1 MFSGIQQMGIG
12 VPNVR
17 EAWDW
22 YKKHFGMDVPVFE
35 EAATADLM
43 INYTGGKVQSRH
55 AILAINMQGGGGF
68 EIWQYTS
75 KTPEAPKNI
84 PMIGDLGIFACK
96 MKCADI
102 EKAFNQ
108 FDKHY
113 LLSEKI
119 EKDIHDTPYFWVKDP
134 YGNVYQIIAH
144 NEFFSKPKHTIGGVL
159 GAIIGVSDMEKSLS
173 FYANVLGFDQ
183 VLSDKIT
190 ENFDDFGVLEQENKK
205 FRRVILTHSKKRAG
219 GFSPLL
225 GSNIIE
231 LVQVLGESRSAIF
244 EGRMWGDLGY
254 IHLCFDVFDMAA
266 LKDRAIQ
273 NGHPFT
279 VDSADSFD
287 MGEAAGHFSY
297 IEDPDK
303 TLIEFVETH
312 KVPIMKK
319 IGWYLNLK
327 KRNKSKPLPRL
338 MLKGLGL
345 NRKK

>member
-12 VPNVR
+12 VPNVH

-43 INYTGGKVQSRH
+43 INYTGDIVQSRH

-102 EKAFNQ
+102 DKAFNQ
-108 FDKHY
+108 FDRQY

-119 EKDIHDTPYFWVKDP
+119 EKDINDTPYFWVKDP

-159 GAIIGVSDMEKSLS
+159 GAIIGVSDMGKSLS

-183 VLSDKIT
+183 VLSDKTT
-190 ENFDDFGVLEQENKK
+190 ENFDDFRVLEQGNKK
-205 FRRVILTHSKKRAG
+205 YRRVILTHSKKREG